1 MNRQISQAAAIG
13 SKAELLARL
22 ADDPS
27 LATPRLARDLWQRV
41 VDLHRSDA
49 RAAREIADCA
59 WLVAERAG

>member
-1 MNRQISQAAAIG
+1 MTRELSLAASIG

-27 LATPRLARDLWQRV
+27 LATPRLTRELWQRV

-49 RAAREIADCA
+49 RAAREVAECA
-59 WLVAERAG
+59 WLVA